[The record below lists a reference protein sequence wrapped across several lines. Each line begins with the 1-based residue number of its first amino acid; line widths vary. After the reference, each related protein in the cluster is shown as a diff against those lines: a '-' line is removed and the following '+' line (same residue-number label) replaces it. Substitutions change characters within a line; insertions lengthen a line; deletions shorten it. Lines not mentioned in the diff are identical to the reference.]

1 VLRGGKPVLVEV
13 TGAVRKVEAS
23 LADETYRLWMVQAPL
38 MRSLVGVDTPD
49 VYNRILVAD
58 PATATGYVDRIK
70 LFTNAA
76 DARVLSVGG
85 EDLRQ
90 RLDQLE
96 KELKAV
102 RAALDRIGEAL
113 KTDKPPKPE

>member
-1 VLRGGKPVLVEV
+1 
-13 TGAVRKVEAS
+13 VRKVEANP
-23 LADETYRLWMVQAPL
+23 AEENYRLWMLQAPV
-38 MRSLVGVDTPD
+38 MRSLVDVGAPD
-49 VYNRILVAD
+49 IYNRILVAD
-58 PATATGYVDRIK
+58 PATATGYADRIK